1 MAPPTSACDRELVSA
16 LGKLEGVV
24 ASLVTQVSNLD
35 GKIEPIKLT
44 CQRFEDYRE
53 ARRNL
58 PDKIDAVDR
67 NVAQCQSNCSNHTE
81 DTKAYYKKT
90 DYLMAWS
97 YKVAG
102 IVIAVNVIVGAIVLL
117 VELGVIKPW

>member
-1 MAPPTSACDRELVSA
+1 MAPPQSACDQELSREFGELKGAVNA
-16 LGKLEGVV
+16 LI
-24 ASLVTQVSNLD
+24 TQV
-35 GKIEPIKLT
+35 GKIDEKLDPIKAT
-44 CQRFEDYRE
+44 CQRFEYYRE
-53 ARRNL
+53 ARKDL

-102 IVIAVNVIVGAIVLL
+102 IVIAVNMIVGAIVLL